1 MAKKK
6 ESNGLVVQSNDLI
19 EAYYEADLKTSEHKI
34 IRYAA
39 SKIKLNDTQFPHYS
53 FEVSEF
59 LAAAGVKGNNY
70 HKEIEK
76 IADGLSKRRIKVK
89 SKEKIGWFPW
99 FSGIVYEK
107 GTVHIVFNALIKDL
121 LLKLEERF
129 TNYPFD
135 VIAPLKSSYSVRLFE
150 LLKQYEKIGHRTIPL
165 EELRLMLGAAEKY
178 PEYGNFKQR
187 ILKHSQKELK
197 EKTKLSFEFEEI
209 KQGKK
214 VEKIKFTINSQY
226 KQEQLTLFDDSN
238 QDKEGPEK
246 SAAYGEFVC
255 LTKRLLKDQ
264 GIFVDEETISGWEKY
279 GDVLMVEVLNEI
291 KGRNIKQH
299 VRYIEKVLMA
309 KYKEQNKLAIIEDA
323 SPEDVLQ
330 NALDTII
337 AEHQNSAEM
346 VPDWFVEDKAVKIF
360 KEHLNISVKEAQEH
374 WKKYKDELMNSIQKM
389 IKLRRKISTRKKA

>member
-6 ESNGLVVQSNDLI
+6 ENKALVVQSNDLI
-19 EAYYEADLKTSEHKI
+19 EAYYEADLKMSEHKI

-121 LLKLEERF
+121 LLQLEERF

-150 LLKQYEKIGHRTIPL
+150 LLKQYEKIGHRTIAL
-165 EELRLMLGAAEKY
+165 EELRLMLGVTEKY

-197 EKTKLSFEFEEI
+197 EKTNLSFEFEEI

-226 KQEQLTLFDDSN
+226 KQEQLALFNESD
-238 QDKEGPEK
+238 QDKEEQEK
-246 SAAYGEFVC
+246 PAVYGEFVRR
-255 LTKRLLKDQ
+255 TKRLLKEQ
-264 GIFVDEETISGWEKY
+264 GIFVDEETISAWEKY
-279 GDVLMVEVLNEI
+279 GDVLMLEVLNEI

-299 VRYIEKVLMA
+299 VRYIEKVLLA
-309 KYKEQNKLAIIEDA
+309 KYEEQNKLSRIEGA
-323 SPEDVLQ
+323 QPEDMLQ
-330 NALDTII
+330 HALDAII
-337 AEHQNSAEM
+337 AEYQNSAEM
-346 VPDWFVEDKAVKIF
+346 VPNWFVEDKAVEIL
-360 KEHLNISVKEAQEH
+360 KERLNISDKEARKH
-374 WKKYKDELMNSIQKM
+374 WKKHKDELMNSIREM
-389 IKLRRKISTRKKA
+389 IKLRSKTRVRK